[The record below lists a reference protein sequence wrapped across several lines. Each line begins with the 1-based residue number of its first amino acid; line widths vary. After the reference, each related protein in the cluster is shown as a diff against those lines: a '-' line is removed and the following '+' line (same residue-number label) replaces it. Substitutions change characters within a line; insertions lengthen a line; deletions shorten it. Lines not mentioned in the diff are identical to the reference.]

1 MYLENVPAGV
11 PVLDQS
17 TATHC
22 GDLAVGCTEA
32 AGQIER
38 ATGQMQRQITD
49 LAELDEIANAL
60 EFNQRQI
67 AESADEAKLLSAQA
81 YDRLGNGTERVNA
94 AVIEFRSIIS
104 LISRLG
110 AHVTNF
116 AAVMEQVQH
125 VSKGIETIARTT
137 NMLALNATIE
147 AARAGEAGKT
157 FAVVASEVKKL
168 AQNSS
173 AAAEE
178 IRQAVGKLVGEA
190 AGLVREIQSGVEQS
204 SKAEERLETVTDVLA
219 ETTRL
224 VSQLD
229 ESGEKVARHSAEV
242 HAKGVAVRDALDNVI
257 GSVRENSAVL
267 DATRDNVL
275 SMETKSNALF
285 NAVISAGVSPRD
297 TEIVELAASFR
308 DELVALTER
317 ALDAGELRL
326 DQLFDTNYRL
336 VAGTNPELYRTG
348 LSDWADVNWR
358 PLFDRLRLAHGNVI
372 MCSAADL
379 NGFLP
384 THVSE
389 HSRKPIGDL
398 AHDTRHCRNGR
409 IILDDVDKLAKASSA
424 PFFMTVYRQEGDGT
438 NYVVVRNVYTPVFVQ
453 GRRWGDLEVAYQI
466 VG

>member
-1 MYLENVPAGV
+1 MYLEKVPAGA
-11 PVLDQS
+11 PILDQS
-17 TATHC
+17 AATDC

-38 ATGQMQRQITD
+38 ATEQMQRQIID

-60 EFNQRQI
+60 EFDQRQI
-67 AESADEAKLLSAQA
+67 SESADEAKLLSAQA
-81 YDRLGNGTERVNA
+81 FDRLGKGTERVNA

-104 LISRLG
+104 LNSRLG
-110 AHVTNF
+110 EHVTNF
-116 AAVMEQVQH
+116 AAVMEQVQQ
-125 VSKGIETIARTT
+125 VSKGIETIARST

-168 AQNSS
+168 AQNTS

-190 AGLVREIQSGVEQS
+190 AGLVTEIQSGVDQS
-204 SKAEERLETVTDVLA
+204 SKAEARLETVTDVLT

-224 VSQLD
+224 VAQLD
-229 ESGEKVARHSAEV
+229 DSGEKVARHSAEV
-242 HAKGVAVRDALDNVI
+242 HAKGLAVREALDIVI
-257 GSVRENSAVL
+257 GSVRENAAVL
-267 DATRDNVL
+267 DTTRDNVL
-275 SMETKSNALF
+275 SMETKSNQLF

-308 DELVALTER
+308 DELVALTEG
-317 ALDAGELRL
+317 AIAASELRI

-336 VAGTNPELYRTG
+336 VQGTNPELYRTG
-348 LSDWADVNWR
+348 LSDWADANWR
-358 PLFDRLRLAHGNVI
+358 PLFDRLRKAHSSVI
-372 MCSAADL
+372 MCSAADM

-389 HSRKPIGDL
+389 HSRKPVGDL
-398 AHDTRHCRNGR
+398 AHDTRYCRNGR
-409 IILDDVDKLAKASSA
+409 VLLDDVDKLAKASTA
-424 PFFMTVYRQEGDGT
+424 PCFMTVYRQEGDGT
-438 NYVVVRNVYTPVFVQ
+438 NYVVVRNVYTPVIIQ

-466 VG
+466 KS

>member
-1 MYLENVPAGV
+1 MYFEKVPEGV
-11 PVLDQS
+11 PLLDQS
-17 TATHC
+17 AANHC
-22 GDLAVGCTEA
+22 GDLAVGCTKA

-38 ATGQMQRQITD
+38 ATEQMQRQISD
-49 LAELDEIANAL
+49 LAELDEIAGAL
-60 EFNQRQI
+60 EIDQRHI

-81 YDRLGNGTERVNA
+81 YDRLGKGTERVNA
-94 AVIEFRSIIS
+94 AVVEFRSIIS

-116 AAVMEQVQH
+116 AVVMEQVQQ

-157 FAVVASEVKKL
+157 FAVVAAEVKKL

-178 IRQAVGKLVGEA
+178 IRQAVSKLVGEA
-190 AGLVREIQSGVEQS
+190 SGLVTEIQSGVQQS
-204 SKAEERLETVTDVLA
+204 SKAEGRLETVTDVLA

-229 ESGEKVARHSAEV
+229 ETGEAVAQHSAEV
-242 HAKGVAVRDALDNVI
+242 HAKGIAMREALDAVI
-257 GSVRENSAVL
+257 GSVRSNAVVL
-267 DATRDNVL
+267 EATRDNVL
-275 SMETKSNALF
+275 HMESTSNELF

-308 DELVALTER
+308 DEMVGLTEQ
-317 ALDAGELRL
+317 AIEAGELRI
-326 DQLFDTNYRL
+326 DQLFDTNYVL

-348 LSDWADVNWR
+348 LSDWADANWR
-358 PLFDRLRLAHGNVI
+358 PLFDRLRTALPGVI
-372 MCSAADL
+372 MCSAADM

-384 THVSE
+384 THVTE
-389 HSRKPIGDL
+389 HSRQPIGDL
-398 AHDTRHCRNGR
+398 AHDTRYCRNGR
-409 IILDDVDKLAKASSA
+409 ILLDKVDEQAKQSSA
-424 PFFMTVYRQEGDGT
+424 PYFMTVYRQEGDGT
-438 NYVVVRNVYTPVFVQ
+438 NYVVVRNVYSPVVLH

-466 VG
+466 KG

>member
-1 MYLENVPAGV
+1 MYLEKISNGIPL
-11 PVLDQS
+11 LDQS
-17 TATHC
+17 AANSC

-38 ATGQMQRQITD
+38 ATEQMQRQITG
-49 LAELDEIANAL
+49 LAELDEIAGAL
-60 EFNQRQI
+60 EIDQRHI
-67 AESADEAKLLSAQA
+67 AESADEAKVLSAEA
-81 YDRLGNGTERVNA
+81 FDRLGKGTERVNA
-94 AVIEFRSIIS
+94 AVVEFRSIIS

-110 AHVTNF
+110 THVTNF
-116 AAVMEQVQH
+116 ATVMEQVQQ

-157 FAVVASEVKKL
+157 FAVVAAEVKKL
-168 AQNSS
+168 AQSSS

-190 AGLVREIQSGVEQS
+190 AGLVTEIQSGVEQS
-204 SKAEERLETVTDVLA
+204 SKAEGRLETVTEVLA

-229 ESGEKVARHSAEV
+229 QTGESVAQHSAEV
-242 HAKGVAVRDALDNVI
+242 HAKGMAVREALDTVI
-257 GSVRENSAVL
+257 SSVRANSVLL

-275 SMETKSNALF
+275 SMESTSNQLF

-297 TEIVELAASFR
+297 TQIVDLAASFR
-308 DELVALTER
+308 DELVASTER
-317 ALDAGELRL
+317 AIDAGELRIE
-326 DQLFDTNYRL
+326 QLFDIDYRL
-336 VAGTNPELYRTG
+336 VPGTNPELYRTS
-348 LSDWADVNWR
+348 LSDWADANWR
-358 PLFDRLRLAHGNVI
+358 PLFDRLRTSHAGVI
-372 MCSAADL
+372 MCSAADM

-384 THVSE
+384 THVTE
-389 HSRKPIGDL
+389 HSRDPIGEL

-409 IILDDVDKLAKASSA
+409 ILLDDTDRLAKASTA

-438 NYVVVRNVYTPVFVQ
+438 NYIVVRNVYSPVVVK

-466 VG
+466 RG

>member
-1 MYLENVPAGV
+1 MLIEKIPAGL
-11 PVLDQS
+11 PILDQS
-17 TATHC
+17 SANHC

-38 ATGQMQRQITD
+38 ATEQMQRQISD
-49 LAELDEIANAL
+49 LAELDQIAGAL
-60 EFNQRQI
+60 ELDQRHI
-67 AESADEAKLLSAQA
+67 AESTDEAKVLSAQA
-81 YDRLGNGTERVNA
+81 YDRLGKGTERVNA

-110 AHVTNF
+110 IHVTNF
-116 AAVMEQVQH
+116 ASVMEQVQQ
-125 VSKGIETIARTT
+125 VSRGIETIARTT

-178 IRQAVGKLVGEA
+178 IRQAVGKLVDEA
-190 AGLVREIQSGVEQS
+190 AGLVTEIQSGVEQS
-204 SKAEERLETVTDVLA
+204 NKAEERLETVTEVLA

-229 ESGEKVARHSAEV
+229 ETGEKVAQHSAEV
-242 HAKGVAVRDALDNVI
+242 HAKGVAVRSALDTVI
-257 GSVRENSAVL
+257 GSVRANSAIL
-267 DATRDNVL
+267 DATRDNIL
-275 SMETKSNALF
+275 QMETTSNKLF

-297 TEIVELAASFR
+297 TEIVELAARFR
-308 DELVALTER
+308 DELVELTER
-317 ALDAGELRL
+317 AIESGELRIE
-326 DQLFDTNYRL
+326 QLFDTNYRL

-348 LSDWADVNWR
+348 LSDWADANWR
-358 PLFDRLRLAHGNVI
+358 PMFDRVRSVHPNVK
-372 MCSAADL
+372 MCSAADM

-389 HSRKPIGDL
+389 HSRQPIGEL
-398 AHDTRHCRNGR
+398 AHDTRYCRNGR
-409 IILDDVDKLAKASSA
+409 IILDDVDKEAKASSA
-424 PFFMTVYRQEGDGT
+424 PYFMTVYRQEGDGT
-438 NYVVVRNVYTPVFVQ
+438 NYVVVRNVYMPIVINS
-453 GRRWGDLEVAYQI
+453 RRWGDFEVAYQL
-466 VG
+466 

>member
-1 MYLENVPAGV
+1 MYIEEIAAGV

-17 TATHC
+17 AANHC

-38 ATGQMQRQITD
+38 ATEQMQRQISD
-49 LAELDEIANAL
+49 LAELDEIASAL
-60 EFNQRQI
+60 ELDQRHI
-67 AESADEAKLLSAQA
+67 AESTDEAKLLSAQA
-81 YDRLGNGTERVNA
+81 YERLGKGTERVNA
-94 AVIEFRSIIS
+94 AIIEFRSIIS

-110 AHVTNF
+110 VHVTNF

-168 AQNSS
+168 AQSSS

-178 IRQAVGKLVGEA
+178 IREAVGKLVGEA
-190 AGLVREIQSGVEQS
+190 GGLITEIQNGVSQS

-229 ESGEKVARHSAEV
+229 ETGEAVAQHSEEV
-242 HAKGVAVRDALDNVI
+242 HAKGVAVREALDTVI
-257 GSVRENSAVL
+257 GSVRANSVLL
-267 DATRDNVL
+267 DATRGNVL
-275 SMETKSNALF
+275 NMELISNDLF

-297 TEIVELAASFR
+297 TEIVDLAASFR
-308 DELVALTER
+308 DEMVAVTER
-317 ALDAGELRL
+317 AITAGELRIE
-326 DQLFDTNYRL
+326 QLFDTNYKL
-336 VAGTNPELYRTG
+336 VPGTNPELYRTT
-348 LSDWADVNWR
+348 LSDWADINWR
-358 PLFDRLRLAHGNVI
+358 PLFDRLRTTHASVI
-372 MCSAADL
+372 MCSAADMD
-379 NGFLP
+379 GFLP
-384 THVSE
+384 THVTE
-389 HSRKPIGDL
+389 HSRKPIGEL
-398 AHDTRHCRNGR
+398 AHDTRYCRNGR
-409 IILDDVDKLAKASSA
+409 ILLDDIDKAAKASSA
-424 PFFMTVYRQEGDGT
+424 PYFMSVYRQEGDGT
-438 NYVVVRNVYTPVFVQ
+438 NYIVVRNVYTPVVVH

-466 VG
+466 KG

>member
-1 MYLENVPAGV
+1 MYIEKISAGL
-11 PVLDQS
+11 PILDQS
-17 TATHC
+17 AATHS
-22 GDLAVGCTEA
+22 GDLAVGCSEA

-38 ATGQMQRQITD
+38 ATDQMQRQISD
-49 LAELDEIANAL
+49 LAELDEIAGAL
-60 EFNQRQI
+60 ELDQRHI

-81 YDRLGNGTERVNA
+81 YDRLGKGTERVGA
-94 AVIEFRSIIS
+94 AVVEFRSIIS

-110 AHVTNF
+110 IHVTNF
-116 AAVMEQVQH
+116 ATVMEQVQQ

-168 AQNSS
+168 AQNTS

-190 AGLVREIQSGVEQS
+190 AGLVTEIQSGVQQS

-229 ESGEKVARHSAEV
+229 ETGERVARHSAEV
-242 HAKGVAVRDALDNVI
+242 HAKGVAVREALDTVI
-257 GSVRENSAVL
+257 GSVRDNAVLL
-267 DATRDNVL
+267 DATRGNVL
-275 SMETKSNALF
+275 SMETTSNKLF

-308 DELVALTER
+308 DQLVAATE
-317 ALDAGELRL
+317 AAIASGELRL

-336 VAGTNPELYRTG
+336 VPGTNPELYRTG
-348 LSDWADVNWR
+348 LSDWADANWR
-358 PLFDRLRLAHGNVI
+358 PLFDRLRLAHPSVI
-372 MCSAADL
+372 MCSAADM

-384 THVSE
+384 THVTE
-389 HSRKPIGDL
+389 HSRLPIGEL
-398 AHDTRHCRNGR
+398 AHDTRYCRNGR
-409 IILDDVDKLAKASSA
+409 ILLDDIDQQAKASQA
-424 PFFMTVYRQEGDGT
+424 PYFMSVYRQEGDGT
-438 NYVVVRNVYTPVFVQ
+438 NYVVVRNVYSPMVVQ
-453 GRRWGDLEVAYQI
+453 GRRWGDFEVAYQI
-466 VG
+466 KG

>member
-17 TATHC
+17 AANHC
-22 GDLAVGCTEA
+22 GNLAVGCTEA

-38 ATGQMQRQITD
+38 ATDQMQRQISD
-49 LAELDEIANAL
+49 LAELDEIASAL
-60 EFNQRQI
+60 ELDQRHI

-81 YDRLGNGTERVNA
+81 YDRLGKGTERVNA

-110 AHVTNF
+110 VHVTNF

-190 AGLVREIQSGVEQS
+190 AGLVTEIQSGVSQS
-204 SKAEERLETVTDVLA
+204 SLAEERLETVTEVLA

-229 ESGEKVARHSAEV
+229 QTGESVAQHSAEV
-242 HAKGVAVRDALDNVI
+242 HAKGVAVREALDTVI
-257 GSVRENSAVL
+257 GSVRENSVL
-267 DATRDNVL
+267 LDETRSNVL
-275 SMETKSNALF
+275 NMELVSNDLF

-297 TEIVELAASFR
+297 TEIVDLAASFR
-308 DELVALTER
+308 DEMVATTER
-317 ALDAGELRL
+317 ALEAGELRI
-326 DQLFDTNYRL
+326 DHLFDTNYRL
-336 VAGTNPELYRTG
+336 VPGTNPELYRTA
-348 LSDWADVNWR
+348 LSDWADFNWC
-358 PLFDRLRLAHGNVI
+358 PLFDRLRTTHPNVI
-372 MCSAADL
+372 MCSAADM

-384 THVSE
+384 THVTE
-389 HSRKPIGDL
+389 HSRKPIGEL
-398 AHDTRHCRNGR
+398 AHDTRYCRNGR
-409 IILDDVDKLAKASSA
+409 ILLDDVDKAAKASNA
-424 PFFMTVYRQEGDGT
+424 PFFMSVYRQEGDGT
-438 NYVVVRNVYTPVFVQ
+438 NYIVVRNVYTPVVVL

-466 VG
+466 KK

>member
-1 MYLENVPAGV
+1 MYIEKVVAGV

-17 TATHC
+17 AANHC

-38 ATGQMQRQITD
+38 ATDQMQRQISD
-49 LAELDEIANAL
+49 LAELDEIASAL
-60 EFNQRQI
+60 ELDQRRI
-67 AESADEAKLLSAQA
+67 AESADEAKVLSAQA
-81 YDRLGNGTERVNA
+81 YERLGKGTERVNA
-94 AVIEFRSIIS
+94 AVMEFRSIIS

-110 AHVTNF
+110 IHVTNF

-168 AQNSS
+168 AQSSS

-190 AGLVREIQSGVEQS
+190 AGLVTEIQSGVEQS
-204 SKAEERLETVTDVLA
+204 SKAEERLETVTEVLA

-229 ESGEKVARHSAEV
+229 ETGEAVAQHSAEV
-242 HAKGVAVRDALDNVI
+242 HAKGVAVREALDTVI
-257 GSVRENSAVL
+257 GSVRENSVLL
-267 DATRDNVL
+267 DATRGNVV
-275 SMETKSNALF
+275 SMETMSNDLF

-297 TEIVELAASFR
+297 TEIVELATSFR
-308 DELVALTER
+308 DELVAVTER
-317 ALDAGELRL
+317 AIESGELRM
-326 DQLFDTNYRL
+326 DQLFDTDYRL
-336 VAGTNPELYRTG
+336 VAGTNPELYRTS
-348 LSDWADVNWR
+348 LSDWADANWR
-358 PLFDRLRLAHGNVI
+358 PLFDRLRTTHANVI
-372 MCSAADL
+372 MCSAADM

-384 THVSE
+384 THVTE
-389 HSRKPIGDL
+389 HSRKPIGEL
-398 AHDTRHCRNGR
+398 AHDTRYCRNGR
-409 IILDDVDKLAKASSA
+409 ILLDPVDMKAKASSA
-424 PFFMTVYRQEGDGT
+424 PFFMNVYRQEGDGT
-438 NYVVVRNVYTPVFVQ
+438 NYLVVRNVYSPVIVQ
-453 GRRWGDLEVAYQI
+453 GRRWGDFEVAYQI
-466 VG
+466 RG